1 MRSAI
6 VGFGLAV
13 VVFATACGKQ
23 EDVKVPLLPVPV
35 CKAAG
40 EYDAKAFGR
49 LAHAM
54 DRSGDIVQVSNRFQQ
69 HRKAVEAL
77 LGKRDPAT
85 LTLLK
90 PVLDA
95 EFSDERLRTRTACAF
110 VKMAGDSAGVAALD
124 AWSRDP
130 DMKAISTAIWSR
142 TPVPSKEE
150 EDEEMTPERRAM
162 LGEIAAAMALRQ
174 AQANT
179 DKVAREGAAALVA
192 AFDPQAA
199 PASTPAPGA
208 GAGALPGLDKVVDGW
223 LIPVLKK
230 VPDDDLAD
238 FLKFAGSRFG
248 GDYYVALSAAYDFQA
263 GEWYAQLV
271 ESFKESR
278 PATAQADGQP
288 AKEALVVDARRLLH
302 EVGGSAAAADALAK
316 LLQAEP
322 MDPRNPEIHALI
334 GEATIMTAP
343 AMPLPPDQLRVV
355 IDTPNY
361 EQADMRLAKAL
372 ELAPDYAD
380 ALMMQGRLRYLQGR
394 DTDAAALYE
403 RVRAIEPEHPRMDF
417 YLGDLAFAQVEYAK
431 AVRHYQTALSK
442 PEGIAL
448 VHHSALTNLVPAL
461 RKISRM
467 AEYPRIAEGYIA
479 RHPDAWNF
487 RFDYAEY
494 LLANDNRAD
503 KILGVIEPVPD
514 AWLPTRK
521 FPIVS
526 AALMRKAS
534 ENVGKTGE
542 PRATSMQALQRVMQM
557 NPDPRA
563 LAEAVCR
570 SGVSGKLAQIT
581 ADATPDPKATS
592 TALVVCALRWR
603 RTDVLR
609 ILASHA
615 HVSQLNL
622 PHPDL
627 GGDTPLCYAVA
638 IKDVKAF
645 ISFAKI
651 QLNPLQKCRDGNTV
665 PERLQRMAYGGDQ
678 AVLQMQNMMLRF
690 YKRS

>member
-6 VGFGLAV
+6 AGFGIAV
-13 VVFATACGKQ
+13 AVFATACGKQ
-23 EDVKVPLLPVPV
+23 EEVKVPLLPVPV

-54 DRSGDIVQVSNRFQQ
+54 DRSGDIVQVSKRFQQ
-69 HRKAVEAL
+69 HRMDIEAL
-77 LGKRDPAT
+77 LAKRDPAT

-95 EFSDERLRTRTACAF
+95 AFSDERLRTRTACAF
-110 VKMAGDSAGVAALD
+110 LKMAGDSSGVAALD

-130 DMKAISTAIWSR
+130 KMKAISTAIWSR
-142 TPVPSKEE
+142 TPVVSKEE
-150 EDEEMTPERRAM
+150 EDEEMTPERKAM
-162 LGEIAAAMALRQ
+162 IGEIAAAMALRQ

-179 DKVAREGAAALVA
+179 DKVARVGAVALVA

-199 PASTPAPGA
+199 PPPNPAA
-208 GAGALPGLDKVVDGW
+208 GVAPTLDAVVDDW

-238 FLKFAGSRFG
+238 YLKFVGSRFG
-248 GDYYVALSAAYDFQA
+248 SDYYVALSAAYDFQA
-263 GEWYAQLV
+263 GEWYAHLV
-271 ESFKESR
+271 EKTKESR

-288 AKEALVVDARRLLH
+288 AKEALVLEARRLLH
-302 EVGGSAAAADALAK
+302 DVGGGAAAADALAK

-343 AMPLPPDQLRVV
+343 TMPLPPDQLRVV

-380 ALMMQGRLRYLQGR
+380 ALMMQGRLRYLQGK
-394 DTDAAALYE
+394 DAEAAALYE

-417 YLGDLAFAQVEYAK
+417 YLGDLAFAQLEYAK

-448 VHHSALTNLVPAL
+448 THHRALTNLIPAL

-467 AEYPRIAEGYIA
+467 AEYPRIAEGYLA

-494 LLANDNRAD
+494 LLVNDSRAD
-503 KILGVIEPVPD
+503 KVLGVVEPVPD
-514 AWLPTRK
+514 AWFPTRK

-534 ENVGKTGE
+534 EQVGKTGV
-542 PRATSMQALQRVMQM
+542 PLGASQQALRRAMQM
-557 NPDPRA
+557 NPDPRM

-570 SGVSGKLAQIT
+570 SGVSDKLAEIT

-603 RTDVLR
+603 RTNIVRL
-609 ILASHA
+609 LASNA
-615 HVSQLNL
+615 YASQLNL

-627 GGDTPLCYAVA
+627 GGDTPMCYAVA
-638 IKDVKAF
+638 IKDAGAF
-645 ISFAKI
+645 ATFAKI
-651 QLNPLQKCRDGNTV
+651 QLNPLQKCSDGYTV

-678 AVLQMQNMMLRF
+678 KVLQMQTLMNRM

>member
-6 VGFGLAV
+6 VGFGIAV
-13 VVFATACGKQ
+13 AVFAAACGKQ
-23 EDVKVPLLPVPV
+23 EEVKVPLLPVPV

-54 DRSGDIVQVSNRFQQ
+54 DRSGDIAQVSKRFLQ

-77 LGKRDPAT
+77 LSKRDPAT

-95 EFSDERLRTRTACAF
+95 AFSDERLRERTACAF
-110 VKMAGDSAGVAALD
+110 VKMAGDANGVTAFD

-130 DMKAISTAIWSR
+130 DMHAINTAIWSR
-142 TPVPSKEE
+142 TPVASEEE
-150 EDEEMTPERRAM
+150 EDEEMTPERKAM

-179 DKVAREGAAALVA
+179 DKVERQGAAALVA
-192 AFDPQAA
+192 AFDPQAVPASNPA
-199 PASTPAPGA
+199 PA
-208 GAGALPGLDKVVDGW
+208 AGALPPLAEVVEGW
-223 LIPVLKK
+223 LMPVLKK
-230 VPDDDLAD
+230 VPDDDLAK
-238 FLKFAGSRFG
+238 FLAFADSRFG

-263 GEWYAQLV
+263 GDWYAQLV

-288 AKEALVVDARRLLH
+288 AKEALVVEARRLLH
-302 EVGGSAAAADALAK
+302 DVGGPAAAADALAK

-322 MDPRNPEIHALI
+322 MDPRNPEIQYLI

-361 EQADMRLAKAL
+361 EQADQRLAKAL
-372 ELAPDYAD
+372 TLAPDYAD
-380 ALMMQGRLRYLQGR
+380 ALMMQGRLRYLQGK
-394 DTDAAALYE
+394 DAEAAALYE

-448 VHHSALTNLVPAL
+448 THHSALTNLMPAL

-479 RHPDAWNF
+479 RHPEAWNF

-581 ADATPDPKATS
+581 ADATPDPRATS

-609 ILASHA
+609 ILTSHA
-615 HVSQLNL
+615 NASQLNL

-645 ISFAKI
+645 IAFAKI

-678 AVLQMQNMMLRF
+678 AVLQMQNMLLRF
-690 YKRS
+690 YKRT

>member
-6 VGFGLAV
+6 VGFGIAV
-13 VVFATACGKQ
+13 AVFAAACGKQ
-23 EDVKVPLLPVPV
+23 EEVKVPLLPVPV

-54 DRSGDIVQVSNRFQQ
+54 DRSGDIAQVSKRFLQ

-77 LGKRDPAT
+77 LSKRDPAT

-95 EFSDERLRTRTACAF
+95 AFSDERLRERTACAF
-110 VKMAGDSAGVAALD
+110 VKMAGDATGVAAFD

-130 DMKAISTAIWSR
+130 DMHAINTAIWSR
-142 TPVPSKEE
+142 TPVASEEE
-150 EDEEMTPERRAM
+150 EDEEMTPERKAM

-179 DKVAREGAAALVA
+179 DKVERQGAAALVA
-192 AFDPQAA
+192 AFDPQAV
-199 PASTPAPGA
+199 PASNPATA
-208 GAGALPGLDKVVDGW
+208 AGALPALAAVVEGW
-223 LIPVLKK
+223 LMPVLKK
-230 VPDDDLAD
+230 VPDDDLAK
-238 FLKFAGSRFG
+238 FLAFADSRFG

-263 GEWYAQLV
+263 GDWYAQLV

-288 AKEALVVDARRLLH
+288 AKEALVVEARRLLH
-302 EVGGSAAAADALAK
+302 DVGGAAAAADALAK

-322 MDPRNPEIHALI
+322 MDPRNPEIQYLI

-361 EQADMRLAKAL
+361 EQADQRLAKAL
-372 ELAPDYAD
+372 TLAPDYAD
-380 ALMMQGRLRYLQGR
+380 ALMMQGRLRYLQGK
-394 DTDAAALYE
+394 DAEAAALYE

-448 VHHSALTNLVPAL
+448 THHSALTNLMPAL

-479 RHPDAWNF
+479 RHPEAWNF

-581 ADATPDPKATS
+581 ADATPDPRATS

-609 ILASHA
+609 ILTSHA
-615 HVSQLNL
+615 NASQLNL

-645 ISFAKI
+645 IAFAKI

-678 AVLQMQNMMLRF
+678 AVLQMQNMLLRF
-690 YKRS
+690 YKRT

>member
-6 VGFGLAV
+6 VGVGIAV
-13 VVFATACGKQ
+13 VVFAAACGKQ
-23 EDVKVPLLPVPV
+23 EEVKVPLLPVPV

-69 HRKAVEAL
+69 HRKAVEAAL
-77 LGKRDPAT
+77 AKRDPAT
-85 LTLLK
+85 VALLK

-95 EFSDERLRTRTACAF
+95 EFSDERLRTRSACASL
-110 VKMAGDSAGVAALD
+110 KMAGDSSGVAAFD

-130 DMKAISTAIWSR
+130 KMHAINTAIWSR
-142 TPVPSKEE
+142 TPVASDVE
-150 EDEEMTPERRAM
+150 EDEAMTPERKAV
-162 LGEIAAAMALRQ
+162 LGDIAAAMALRQ

-179 DKVAREGAAALVA
+179 EKAASQGVPALVA
-192 AFDPQAA
+192 AFDPQAVPPSNAA
-199 PASTPAPGA
+199 PA
-208 GAGALPGLDKVVDGW
+208 AGALPTLAAVVDGW

-230 VPDDDLAD
+230 VPDDDLAE
-238 FLKFAGSRFG
+238 FLAFADSRFG
-248 GDYYVALSAAYDFQA
+248 GDYYVALSAAYDFQV

-271 ESFKESR
+271 ESFKENR
-278 PATAQADGQP
+278 PATAQVDGQP
-288 AKEALVVDARRLLH
+288 AKEALVAEARRLLH
-302 EVGGSAAAADALAK
+302 DVGGAAAAADALGK

-322 MDPRNPEIHALI
+322 MDPRNPEIHAYI

-380 ALMMQGRLRYLQGR
+380 ALMMQGRLRYLQGK
-394 DTDAAALYE
+394 DTEAAALYE
-403 RVRAIEPEHPRMDF
+403 RVRALEPEHPRMDY

-448 VHHSALTNLVPAL
+448 THHSVLTNLVPAL

-503 KILGVIEPVPD
+503 KILGVVEPVPD

-534 ENVGKTGE
+534 ENVGKIGE
-542 PRATSMQALQRVMQM
+542 PRGTSKRAMQRAMQM

-570 SGVSGKLAQIT
+570 SGVNGKLAQIT

-609 ILASHA
+609 SLASRA
-615 HVSQLNL
+615 DVPQLNL

-627 GGDTPLCYAVA
+627 GGDTPLCYAA
-638 IKDVKAF
+638 ATRDVKAF
-645 ISFAKI
+645 VSFAKI

-678 AVLQMQNMMLRF
+678 AVLQMRNIMLRF

>member
-6 VGFGLAV
+6 VGFGIAV
-13 VVFATACGKQ
+13 VMFATACGKQ

-54 DRSGDIVQVSNRFQQ
+54 DRSGDIAQVSKRFVQ
-69 HRKAVEAL
+69 HRMDIEAL
-77 LGKRDPAT
+77 LTKRDPAT
-85 LTLLK
+85 LALLK

-110 VKMAGDSAGVAALD
+110 LKMAGDSSGVAALD

-130 DMKAISTAIWSR
+130 KMKAISTAIWSR
-142 TPVPSKEE
+142 TPVVSKEE
-150 EDEEMTPERRAM
+150 EDEEMTPERKAM

-179 DKVAREGAAALVA
+179 DKVARGGAAALVA

-199 PASTPAPGA
+199 PAPDPAA
-208 GAGALPGLDKVVDGW
+208 GAGATPALAAVVDDW

-238 FLKFAGSRFG
+238 YLKFAGSRFG

-271 ESFKESR
+271 EKFKESR

-288 AKEALVVDARRLLH
+288 AKEALVLEARRLLH
-302 EVGGSAAAADALAK
+302 DVGGGAAAADALAK

-380 ALMMQGRLRYLQGR
+380 ALMMQGRLRYLQGK
-394 DTDAAALYE
+394 DAEAAALYE
-403 RVRAIEPEHPRMDF
+403 RARAIEPEHPRMDF
-417 YLGDLAFAQVEYAK
+417 YLGDLAFAQVEYSK
-431 AVRHYQTALSK
+431 AVRQYQTALSK

-448 VHHSALTNLVPAL
+448 IHHSALTNLMPAL

-467 AEYPRIAEGYIA
+467 GEYPRIADGYLT

-503 KILGVIEPVPD
+503 KILSVVEPVPD

-534 ENVGKTGE
+534 ENVGKAGD
-542 PRATSMQALQRVMQM
+542 PRGASQQALRRAMQM
-557 NPDPRA
+557 NPDPRT

-570 SGVSGKLAQIT
+570 SGVSDELAEIT
-581 ADATPDPKATS
+581 ANASPDPKATS

-603 RTDVLR
+603 RTDIVR
-609 ILASHA
+609 ALASHA
-615 HVSQLNL
+615 DASQLNL

-627 GGDTPLCYAVA
+627 GGDTPMCYAVA
-638 IKDVKAF
+638 VKDAKAF
-645 ISFAKI
+645 TAFAKI

-665 PERLQRMAYGGDQ
+665 PERLQRMVYGGDP
-678 AVLQMQNMMLRF
+678 AVQQMQTMMLRL

>member
-6 VGFGLAV
+6 AGFGIAV
-13 VVFATACGKQ
+13 AVFATACGKQ
-23 EDVKVPLLPVPV
+23 EEVKVALLPTPE
-35 CKAAG
+35 CKVAG
-40 EYDAKAFGR
+40 EYDAKAFRR

-54 DRSGDIVQVSNRFQQ
+54 DRSGDIVHVSNRFQQ

-77 LGKRDPAT
+77 LAKRDPAKVA
-85 LTLLK
+85 LLK

-95 EFSDERLRTRTACAF
+95 EFSDERLRARTACAF
-110 VKMAGDSAGVAALD
+110 LKMAGDAGGVAVFD
-124 AWSRDP
+124 AWSRNP
-130 DMKAISTAIWSR
+130 TMHAINNAIWSR
-142 TPVPSKEE
+142 TPVASEEE
-150 EDEEMTPERRAM
+150 EDEKMTPARKAM

-179 DKVAREGAAALVA
+179 DKVASQGVPALVA

-199 PASTPAPGA
+199 APSNPAPGA
-208 GAGALPGLDKVVDGW
+208 GALLTPAAVVDGW

-230 VPDDDLAD
+230 VPDDDLAE
-238 FLKFAGSRFG
+238 FLAFADSRFG
-248 GDYYVALSAAYDFQA
+248 GDYYVALSEAYDFQA
-263 GEWYAQLV
+263 GEWYAHLV
-271 ESFKESR
+271 EKFKENR
-278 PATAQADGQP
+278 PPAAQADGQP
-288 AKEALVVDARRLLH
+288 AKEALVAEARRLLH
-302 EVGGSAAAADALAK
+302 DVGGVPAAADALAR

-322 MDPRNPEIHALI
+322 MDPRNPEIHYLI

-380 ALMMQGRLRYLQGR
+380 ALMMQGRLRYLQGK
-394 DTDAAALYE
+394 DADAAALYE
-403 RVRAIEPEHPRMDF
+403 RVRGLEPEHPRMDL
-417 YLGDLAFAQVEYAK
+417 YLADLAFAQVEYAK
-431 AVRHYQTALSK
+431 AARLYRTALSK

-448 VHHSALTNLVPAL
+448 THQSALSNLVPAL

-467 AEYPRIAEGYIA
+467 AEYPRIAEGYLA

-494 LLANDNRAD
+494 LLANDTRAD

-514 AWLPTRK
+514 AWFPTRK

-534 ENVGKTGE
+534 ENVGKTGQ
-542 PRATSMQALQRVMQM
+542 PQANSQQALRRVMQM

-570 SGVSGKLAQIT
+570 SGVGTKLAQIT
-581 ADATPDPKATS
+581 ADSTPDPKATS
-592 TALVVCALRWR
+592 TAVVVCALRWR

-609 ILASHA
+609 TLAPQA
-615 HVSQLNL
+615 NKAQLNL

-627 GGDTPLCYAVA
+627 GGDTPMCYAVA

-645 ISFAKI
+645 IAFSKI
-651 QLNPLQKCRDGNTV
+651 QLNPLQKCRDGYTV
-665 PERLQRMAYGGDQ
+665 PERLQRMEYGSDR
-678 AVLQMQNMMLRF
+678 AVLEMQDMMMRF

>member
-6 VGFGLAV
+6 VGFGIAV
-13 VVFATACGKQ
+13 VMFATACGKQ

-54 DRSGDIVQVSNRFQQ
+54 DRSGDIAQVSKRFVQ
-69 HRKAVEAL
+69 HRMDIEAL
-77 LGKRDPAT
+77 LTKRDPAT
-85 LTLLK
+85 LALLK

-110 VKMAGDSAGVAALD
+110 LKMAGDSSGVAALD

-130 DMKAISTAIWSR
+130 KMKAISTAIWSR
-142 TPVPSKEE
+142 TPVVSKEE
-150 EDEEMTPERRAM
+150 EDEEMTPERKAM

-179 DKVAREGAAALVA
+179 DKVARVGAAALVA
-192 AFDPQAA
+192 AFDPSAA
-199 PASTPAPGA
+199 PAPDPAA
-208 GAGALPGLDKVVDGW
+208 GAGAAPALAAVVDDW
-223 LIPVLKK
+223 LTPMLKK

-238 FLKFAGSRFG
+238 YLKFAGSRFG

-271 ESFKESR
+271 EKFKESR

-288 AKEALVVDARRLLH
+288 AKEALVLEARRLLH
-302 EVGGSAAAADALAK
+302 DVGGGAAAADALAK

-380 ALMMQGRLRYLQGR
+380 ALMMQGRLRYLQGK
-394 DTDAAALYE
+394 DAEAAALYE
-403 RVRAIEPEHPRMDF
+403 RARAIEPEHPRMDF
-417 YLGDLAFAQVEYAK
+417 YLGDLAFAQVEYSK
-431 AVRHYQTALSK
+431 AVRQYQTALSK

-448 VHHSALTNLVPAL
+448 IHHSALTNLMPAL

-467 AEYPRIAEGYIA
+467 GEYPRIADGYLA

-503 KILGVIEPVPD
+503 KILSVVEPVPD

-534 ENVGKTGE
+534 ENVGKAGD
-542 PRATSMQALQRVMQM
+542 PRGASQQALRRAMQM
-557 NPDPRA
+557 NPDPRT

-570 SGVSGKLAQIT
+570 SGVSDELAEIT
-581 ADATPDPKATS
+581 ANASPDPKATS

-603 RTDVLR
+603 RTDIVR
-609 ILASHA
+609 ALASHA
-615 HVSQLNL
+615 DASQLNL

-627 GGDTPLCYAVA
+627 GGDTPMCYAVA
-638 IKDVKAF
+638 VKDAKAF
-645 ISFAKI
+645 TAFAKI
-651 QLNPLQKCRDGNTV
+651 QLNPLQKCRDGHTV
-665 PERLQRMAYGGDQ
+665 PERLQRMVYGGDP
-678 AVLQMQNMMLRF
+678 AVQQMQTMMLRL

>member
-6 VGFGLAV
+6 VGFGIAV
-13 VVFATACGKQ
+13 AVFAAACGKQ
-23 EDVKVPLLPVPV
+23 EEVKVPLLPVPV

-54 DRSGDIVQVSNRFQQ
+54 DRSGDIAQVSKRFLQ

-77 LGKRDPAT
+77 LSKRDPAT

-95 EFSDERLRTRTACAF
+95 AFSDERLRERTACAF
-110 VKMAGDSAGVAALD
+110 VKMAGDASGVTAFD

-130 DMKAISTAIWSR
+130 DMHAINTAIWSR
-142 TPVPSKEE
+142 TPVASEEE
-150 EDEEMTPERRAM
+150 EDEEMTPERKAM

-179 DKVAREGAAALVA
+179 DKVERQGAAALVA
-192 AFDPQAA
+192 AFDPQAVPASNPA
-199 PASTPAPGA
+199 PA
-208 GAGALPGLDKVVDGW
+208 AGALPPLAAVVEGW
-223 LIPVLKK
+223 LMPVLKK
-230 VPDDDLAD
+230 VPDDDLAK
-238 FLKFAGSRFG
+238 FLAFADSRFG

-263 GEWYAQLV
+263 GDWYAQLV

-288 AKEALVVDARRLLH
+288 AKEALVVEARRLLH
-302 EVGGSAAAADALAK
+302 DVGGPAAAADALAK

-322 MDPRNPEIHALI
+322 MDPRNPEIQYLI

-361 EQADMRLAKAL
+361 EQADQRLAKAL
-372 ELAPDYAD
+372 TLAPDYAD
-380 ALMMQGRLRYLQGR
+380 ALMMQGRLRYLQGK
-394 DTDAAALYE
+394 DAEAAALYE

-448 VHHSALTNLVPAL
+448 THHSALTNLMPAL

-479 RHPDAWNF
+479 RHPEAWNF

-534 ENVGKTGE
+534 ENLGKTGE

-581 ADATPDPKATS
+581 ADATPDPRATS

-609 ILASHA
+609 ILTSHA
-615 HVSQLNL
+615 NASQLNL

-645 ISFAKI
+645 IAFAKI

-678 AVLQMQNMMLRF
+678 AVLQMQNMLLRF
-690 YKRS
+690 YKRT

>member
-6 VGFGLAV
+6 VGFGIVV

-23 EDVKVPLLPVPV
+23 EEVKVPLLPVPV
-35 CKAAG
+35 CKVAG

-54 DRSGDIVQVSNRFQQ
+54 DRSGDIAQVTKRFLQ
-69 HRKAVEAL
+69 HRMDIEAL
-77 LGKRDPAT
+77 LTKRDPAT
-85 LTLLK
+85 LALLK

-110 VKMAGDSAGVAALD
+110 LKMAGDSSGVAALD

-130 DMKAISTAIWSR
+130 KMKAISTAIWSR
-142 TPVPSKEE
+142 TPVLSKEE
-150 EDEEMTPERRAM
+150 EDEEMTPERKAM
-162 LGEIAAAMALRQ
+162 LGDIAAAMALRQ
-174 AQANT
+174 AQTNT
-179 DKVAREGAAALVA
+179 DKVAREGAVALVA

-199 PASTPAPGA
+199 PPSNPAAGPGA
-208 GAGALPGLDKVVDGW
+208 APNLAAVVDDW
-223 LIPVLKK
+223 LTPVLRK

-238 FLKFAGSRFG
+238 YLKFAGSRFG
-248 GDYYVALSAAYDFQA
+248 SDYYVALSAAYDFQA
-263 GEWYAQLV
+263 GEWYAHLV
-271 ESFKESR
+271 EKFKESR
-278 PATAQADGQP
+278 PPTAQADGQP
-288 AKEALVVDARRLLH
+288 AKEALVLEARRLLH
-302 EVGGSAAAADALAK
+302 DVGGGAAAADALAK

-380 ALMMQGRLRYLQGR
+380 ALMMQGRLRYLQGK
-394 DTDAAALYE
+394 DAEAAALYE
-403 RVRAIEPEHPRMDF
+403 RVRAIEPEHPRMDC

-448 VHHSALTNLVPAL
+448 THHTALTNLVPAL

-479 RHPDAWNF
+479 RHPEAWNF

-503 KILGVIEPVPD
+503 KVLGVIEPVPD

-542 PRATSMQALQRVMQM
+542 PLATSMQALRRVMQM
-557 NPDPRA
+557 NPDPRT

-615 HVSQLNL
+615 QPSQLNL

-645 ISFAKI
+645 IVFAKI

>member
-6 VGFGLAV
+6 VGFGIAV
-13 VVFATACGKQ
+13 AVFAAACSKQ
-23 EDVKVPLLPVPV
+23 EEVKVPLLPVPV

-54 DRSGDIVQVSNRFQQ
+54 DRSGDIVQVSKRFLQ
-69 HRKAVEAL
+69 HRKAIEAL
-77 LGKRDPAT
+77 LSKRDPAT

-95 EFSDERLRTRTACAF
+95 AFSDERLRERTACAF
-110 VKMAGDSAGVAALD
+110 VKMAGDGNGVAAFD

-130 DMKAISTAIWSR
+130 DMHAINTAIWSR
-142 TPVPSKEE
+142 TPVASEEE
-150 EDEEMTPERRAM
+150 EDEEMTPERKAM

-179 DKVAREGAAALVA
+179 DKVERQGAAALVA
-192 AFDPQAA
+192 AFDPQAV
-199 PASTPAPGA
+199 PASNPATA
-208 GAGALPGLDKVVDGW
+208 AGALPPLAEVVEGW
-223 LIPVLKK
+223 LMPVLKK
-230 VPDDDLAD
+230 VPDDDLAK
-238 FLKFAGSRFG
+238 FLAFADSRFG

-263 GEWYAQLV
+263 GDWYAQLV

-288 AKEALVVDARRLLH
+288 AKEALVVEARRLLH
-302 EVGGSAAAADALAK
+302 DVGGPAAAADALAK

-322 MDPRNPEIHALI
+322 MDPRNPEIQYLI

-361 EQADMRLAKAL
+361 EQADQRLAKAL
-372 ELAPDYAD
+372 TLAPDYAD
-380 ALMMQGRLRYLQGR
+380 ALMMQGRLRYLQGK
-394 DTDAAALYE
+394 DAEAAALYE

-448 VHHSALTNLVPAL
+448 THHSALTNLMPAL

-479 RHPDAWNF
+479 RHPEAWNF

-581 ADATPDPKATS
+581 ADATPDPRATS

-609 ILASHA
+609 ILTSHA
-615 HVSQLNL
+615 NASQLNL

-645 ISFAKI
+645 IAFAKI

-678 AVLQMQNMMLRF
+678 AVLQMQNMLLRF
-690 YKRS
+690 YKRT

>member
-6 VGFGLAV
+6 VGFGIAV
-13 VVFATACGKQ
+13 AVFATACGKQ

-54 DRSGDIVQVSNRFQQ
+54 DRSGDIAQVSKRFVQ
-69 HRKAVEAL
+69 HRMDIEAL
-77 LGKRDPAT
+77 LSKRDPVT

-95 EFSDERLRTRTACAF
+95 AFSDERLRTRTACAF
-110 VKMAGDSAGVAALD
+110 LKMAGDSSGVAALD

-130 DMKAISTAIWSR
+130 KMKAISTAIWSR
-142 TPVPSKEE
+142 TPVVSKEE
-150 EDEEMTPERRAM
+150 DDEKMTPERKAM

-179 DKVAREGAAALVA
+179 DKVAREGAVALVA
-192 AFDPQAA
+192 AFDPQAVQPN
-199 PASTPAPGA
+199 PAA
-208 GAGALPGLDKVVDGW
+208 GAAPTLDAVVNDW

-238 FLKFAGSRFG
+238 YLKFAGSRFG

-263 GEWYAQLV
+263 GEWYAHLV
-271 ESFKESR
+271 EKIKESR

-288 AKEALVVDARRLLH
+288 AKEALVLEARRLLH
-302 EVGGSAAAADALAK
+302 DVGGGAAAADALAK

-361 EQADMRLAKAL
+361 EQADLRLAKAL

-380 ALMMQGRLRYLQGR
+380 ALMMQGRLRYLQGK
-394 DTDAAALYE
+394 DAEAAALYE

-417 YLGDLAFAQVEYAK
+417 YLGDLAFAQLEYAK

-442 PEGIAL
+442 PEGIAQT
-448 VHHSALTNLVPAL
+448 HHSALTNLVPAL

-467 AEYPRIAEGYIA
+467 AEYPRIAEGYLA

-494 LLANDNRAD
+494 LLANDTRAD
-503 KILGVIEPVPD
+503 KVLSVIEPMPD
-514 AWLPTRK
+514 AWLPARK

-534 ENVGKTGE
+534 ENVGKTGV
-542 PRATSMQALQRVMQM
+542 PLAASQQALRRAMQM
-557 NPDPRA
+557 NPDPRT

-570 SGVSGKLAQIT
+570 SGVSDKLAQIT
-581 ADATPDPKATS
+581 ANATPDPKATS

-603 RTDVLR
+603 RTNIVRL
-609 ILASHA
+609 LASHA
-615 HVSQLNL
+615 YASQLNL

-627 GGDTPLCYAVA
+627 GGDTPMCYAVA
-638 IKDVKAF
+638 IKDAKAF
-645 ISFAKI
+645 VAFAKI
-651 QLNPLQKCRDGNTV
+651 QLNPLQKCSDGHTV
-665 PERLQRMAYGGDQ
+665 PERLQRMVYGGDD
-678 AVLQMQNMMLRF
+678 AVLQMQTMMKRL

>member
-6 VGFGLAV
+6 VGIGIAF

-23 EDVKVPLLPVPV
+23 EEVKVALLPTPV
-35 CKAAG
+35 CKVAG

-54 DRSGDIVQVSNRFQQ
+54 DRSGDIVHVSNRFQQ

-77 LGKRDPAT
+77 LAKRDPAAMA
-85 LTLLK
+85 LLK
-90 PVLDA
+90 PVLDD
-95 EFSDERLRTRTACAF
+95 EFSDDRLRARTACAF
-110 VKMAGDSAGVAALD
+110 LKMAGDTSGVAAFD

-130 DMKAISTAIWSR
+130 TMHAINTAIWSR
-142 TPVPSKEE
+142 TPVVSEKE
-150 EDEEMTPERRAM
+150 EDEKLTPARKAI
-162 LGEIAAAMALRQ
+162 LGDIAAAMALRQ
-174 AQANT
+174 VQANN
-179 DKVAREGAAALVA
+179 DKVASQGVPALVA

-199 PASTPAPGA
+199 APSNPAQT
-208 GAGALPGLDKVVDGW
+208 AGALPALAAVVDGW
-223 LIPVLKK
+223 LIPVFKK
-230 VPDDDLAD
+230 VPDDDLAE
-238 FLKFAGSRFG
+238 FLAFADSRFG
-248 GDYYVALSAAYDFQA
+248 GDYYVALSGAYDFQS
-263 GEWYAQLV
+263 GEWYPNLV
-271 ESFKESR
+271 EKFKENR

-288 AKEALVVDARRLLH
+288 AKEALVVEARRLLH
-302 EVGGSAAAADALAK
+302 EVGGAAAAADALAG

-322 MDPRNPEIHALI
+322 MDPRNPEIHYLI
-334 GEATIMTAP
+334 GEATIITAP

-355 IDTPNY
+355 IDAQNY

-394 DTDAAALYE
+394 DTEAAELYE
-403 RVRAIEPEHPRMDF
+403 RVRELEPEHPRMDL

-431 AVRHYQTALSK
+431 AVRYYQAALSK

-448 VHHSALTNLVPAL
+448 THHNALTNLVPTL

-467 AEYPRIAEGYIA
+467 AEYPRIAEGYLA

-494 LLANDNRAD
+494 LLAGDTRAD

-534 ENVGKTGE
+534 ENVSKKNGQ
-542 PRATSMQALQRVMQM
+542 PVATSQQALRRVMQM

-570 SGVSGKLAQIT
+570 SGVSGKLAQII
-581 ADATPDPKATS
+581 ANATPDPKATS

-603 RTDVLR
+603 RIDVLR
-609 ILASHA
+609 TLASYA
-615 HVSQLNL
+615 NTAQLNL

-627 GGDTPLCYAVA
+627 GGDTPMCYAVA
-638 IKDVKAF
+638 VKDLKAF
-645 ISFAKI
+645 IAFSKI
-651 QLNPLQKCRDGNTV
+651 QLNPLQKCNDGNTV
-665 PERLQRMAYGGDQ
+665 PERLQRMAYGGDLT
-678 AVLQMQNMMLRF
+678 VVQMQNMMLRF

>member
-6 VGFGLAV
+6 AGLGIAL
-13 VVFATACGKQ
+13 VVFATACDKQ
-23 EDVKVPLLPVPV
+23 AEVVTPSLPVPV
-35 CKAAG
+35 CKVAD
-40 EYDAKAFGR
+40 EYDAKAFAR
-49 LAHAM
+49 LVQSM
-54 DRSGDIVQVSNRFQQ
+54 DRSGDIAEVSKRFRL
-69 HRKAVEAL
+69 HRQAVEAL
-77 LGKRDPAT
+77 LSKRDPAS

-95 EFSDERLRTRTACAF
+95 EFSDERLRARAACAF
-110 VKMAGDSAGVAALD
+110 LKMAGDSSGVAALE

-130 DMKAISTAIWSR
+130 EMHAINTAIWSR
-142 TPVPSKEE
+142 TPILSEKEE
-150 EDEEMTPERRAM
+150 NEKMTAKRKTLLRDIVE
-162 LGEIAAAMALRQ
+162 AMALQ
-174 AQANT
+174 QVQANT
-179 DKVAREGAAALVA
+179 DRAASQGAAALVA
-192 AFDPQAA
+192 AFDPQAK
-199 PASTPAPGA
+199 PAPKPAA
-208 GAGALPGLDKVVDGW
+208 GAGALPSLAVVVDEW
-223 LIPVLKK
+223 LTPVLKK
-230 VPDDDLAD
+230 VPDADLAK
-238 FLKFAGSRFG
+238 FLAFADSRFG

-271 ESFKESR
+271 ETFKESR
-278 PATAQADGQP
+278 PPAAQADGQP
-288 AKEALVVDARRLLH
+288 AKEALVADARRLLH
-302 EVGGSAAAADALAK
+302 DVGGGAAAADALNR
-316 LLQAEP
+316 LLQAEQ

-334 GEATIMTAP
+334 GEAMIMTAP
-343 AMPLPPDQLRVV
+343 AMRLGPDQLRVV

-361 EQADMRLAKAL
+361 EQADVRLARAL
-372 ELAPDYAD
+372 QLAPDYAD

-394 DTDAAALYE
+394 DTEAAELYE
-403 RVRAIEPEHPRMDF
+403 RVRAIEPDHPRMNF
-417 YLGDLAFAQVEYAK
+417 YLGDLAFAQLEYAK
-431 AVRHYQTALSK
+431 AVRYYQTALSK

-448 VHHSALTNLVPAL
+448 THHHALTNLVPAL

-467 AEYPRIAEGYIA
+467 AEYPRIAEGYLA

-494 LLANDNRAD
+494 LLANDTRAD
-503 KILGVIEPVPD
+503 KILGVVEPVPD
-514 AWLPTRK
+514 TWLPTRK

-534 ENVGKTGE
+534 ENVNKVGE
-542 PRATSMQALQRVMQM
+542 PLAASQQAMRRVMEM

-570 SGVSGKLAQIT
+570 SGVSGKLAQVV
-581 ADATPDPKATS
+581 ASATSSPRATS

-609 ILASHA
+609 MLASDA

-627 GGDTPLCYAVA
+627 GGDTPMCYAVA

-645 ISFAKI
+645 IVFSKI
-651 QLNPLQKCRDGNTV
+651 QLNPLQKCNDGNTV

-678 AVLQMQNMMLRF
+678 AVLQMRNLMARF
-690 YKRS
+690 YKKS

>member
-6 VGFGLAV
+6 VGIGIAF

-23 EDVKVPLLPVPV
+23 EEVKVALLPTPE
-35 CKAAG
+35 CKVAG

-54 DRSGDIVQVSNRFQQ
+54 DRSGDIVHVSNRFRQ
-69 HRKAVEAL
+69 HRKAIETL
-77 LGKRDPAT
+77 LDKRDPSAMK
-85 LTLLK
+85 LLK
-90 PVLDA
+90 PVLDD
-95 EFSDERLRTRTACAF
+95 EFSDERLRARTACAF
-110 VKMAGDSAGVAALD
+110 LTMAGDSSGVAAFD

-130 DMKAISTAIWSR
+130 TMHAINTAIWSR
-142 TPVPSKEE
+142 TPVASEE
-150 EDEEMTPERRAM
+150 EQNEKLTPARKAM

-174 AQANT
+174 AQANN
-179 DKVAREGAAALVA
+179 DKVASQGVPALVA
-192 AFDPQAA
+192 AFDPQAVPSN
-199 PASTPAPGA
+199 PAQA
-208 GAGALPGLDKVVDGW
+208 AGALSTVAAVVDDW
-223 LIPVLKK
+223 LVPVLKK
-230 VPDDDLAD
+230 VPDEDLAE
-238 FLKFAGSRFG
+238 FLAFADSRFG
-248 GDYYVALSAAYDFQA
+248 GDYYVALSGAYDFQA
-263 GEWYAQLV
+263 DEWYAQLV
-271 ESFKESR
+271 EKFKENR
-278 PATAQADGQP
+278 PATVQADGQP

-302 EVGGSAAAADALAK
+302 EVGGAAAAADALTK
-316 LLQAEP
+316 LIQAEP
-322 MDPRNPEIHALI
+322 MDPRNPEIQYLI

-355 IDTPNY
+355 IDAPNY
-361 EQADMRLAKAL
+361 EQADMRLAQAL
-372 ELAPDYAD
+372 QLAPDYAD
-380 ALMMQGRLRYLQGR
+380 ALMMQGRLRYLQGK
-394 DTDAAALYE
+394 DEDAAALYE
-403 RVRAIEPEHPRMDF
+403 RVRGLEPEHPRMDL

-431 AVRHYQTALSK
+431 AVRHYQTAFSK

-448 VHHSALTNLVPAL
+448 IHQNALTNLVPAL

-467 AEYPRIAEGYIA
+467 ADYPRIAEAYLA

-487 RFDYAEY
+487 RFDYAEH
-494 LLANDNRAD
+494 LLANDTRAD

-542 PRATSMQALQRVMQM
+542 PLATSQQALRRVMQM

-581 ADATPDPKATS
+581 ANATPDPKATS

-609 ILASHA
+609 ILASNA
-615 HVSQLNL
+615 NAAQLNL

-627 GGDTPLCYAVA
+627 GGDTPMCYAVA
-638 IKDVKAF
+638 SRDVKAF
-645 ISFAKI
+645 IAFSKI
-651 QLNPLQKCRDGNTV
+651 QLNPLQKCSDGNTV

>member
-6 VGFGLAV
+6 AGFGIAV
-13 VVFATACGKQ
+13 AMFATACGKQ
-23 EDVKVPLLPVPV
+23 EEVKVKLLPAPE
-35 CKAAG
+35 CKVAA

-49 LAHAM
+49 LAQAM
-54 DRSGDIVQVSNRFQQ
+54 DRSGDIVHVSNRFMQ
-69 HRKAVEAL
+69 HRKAVETL
-77 LGKRDPAT
+77 LAKRDPAAVA
-85 LTLLK
+85 LLK
-90 PVLDA
+90 PVLDDA
-95 EFSDERLRTRTACAF
+95 FSDERLRARTACAF
-110 VKMAGDSAGVAALD
+110 LKMAGDASGVAVFD

-130 DMKAISTAIWSR
+130 KMHAINTAIWTR
-142 TPVPSKEE
+142 TPVASKEE
-150 EDEEMTPERRAM
+150 EDEEMTPARKAM

-179 DKVAREGAAALVA
+179 DKVAGQGAPALVA
-192 AFDPQAA
+192 AFDPQAL
-199 PASTPAPGA
+199 PPSNPAPGA
-208 GAGALPGLDKVVDGW
+208 GALPALDAVVDGW

-230 VPDDDLAD
+230 VPDDDLAE
-238 FLKFAGSRFG
+238 FLAFADSRFG

-263 GEWYAQLV
+263 GEWYANLV
-271 ESFKESR
+271 EKIKESR

-288 AKEALVVDARRLLH
+288 AKEALVVEARRLLH
-302 EVGGSAAAADALAK
+302 DVGGAPAAADALAK

-322 MDPRNPEIHALI
+322 MDPRNPEIHYLI
-334 GEATIMTAP
+334 GEATIATAP

-380 ALMMQGRLRYLQGR
+380 TLMMQGRLRYLQGR
-394 DTDAAALYE
+394 DADAAALYE
-403 RVRAIEPEHPRMDF
+403 RVRGLEPEHPRMDL

-431 AVRHYQTALSK
+431 AVRLYQTALSK

-448 VHHSALTNLVPAL
+448 THHTALSNLVPAL

-467 AEYPRIAEGYIA
+467 AEYPRIAESYLA

-534 ENVGKTGE
+534 ENVGKIGQ
-542 PRATSMQALQRVMQM
+542 PLGNSQQALRRVMQM
-557 NPDPRA
+557 NPDPRT

-581 ADATPDPKATS
+581 ANATPDPKATS

-609 ILASHA
+609 SLASDA
-615 HVSQLNL
+615 NAAQLNL

-627 GGDTPLCYAVA
+627 GGDTPMCYAVA
-638 IKDVKAF
+638 TRDVKAF
-645 ISFAKI
+645 VTFAKI

-665 PERLQRMAYGGDQ
+665 PERLQRMAYGDQ
-678 AVLQMQNMMLRF
+678 AASQMQNIMLRF

>member
-6 VGFGLAV
+6 VGFGIAL

-23 EDVKVPLLPVPV
+23 EEVKVALLPTPE
-35 CKAAG
+35 CKVAG

-54 DRSGDIVQVSNRFQQ
+54 DRSGDIVHVSNRFRQ

-77 LGKRDPAT
+77 LAKRDPAAMA
-85 LTLLK
+85 LLK
-90 PVLDA
+90 PVLDD
-95 EFSDERLRTRTACAF
+95 EFSDERLRARTACAF
-110 VKMAGDSAGVAALD
+110 LKMAGDAGGVAAFD

-130 DMKAISTAIWSR
+130 TMHAINNAIWTR
-142 TPVPSKEE
+142 TPVASEEE
-150 EDEEMTPERRAM
+150 EDEKLTPARKAL
-162 LGEIAAAMALRQ
+162 LGDIAAAMALRQ

-179 DKVAREGAAALVA
+179 DKVASQGVPALVA

-199 PASTPAPGA
+199 APSDPAQT
-208 GAGALPGLDKVVDGW
+208 AGALPTLAAVVDGW

-230 VPDDDLAD
+230 VPDEDLAE
-238 FLKFAGSRFG
+238 FLAFADSRFG
-248 GDYYVALSAAYDFQA
+248 GDYYVALSGAYDFQA
-263 GEWYAQLV
+263 GEWYAHLV
-271 ESFKESR
+271 EKFKENR
-278 PATAQADGQP
+278 PPAAQADGQP

-302 EVGGSAAAADALAK
+302 EVGGAAAAADALAR

-322 MDPRNPEIHALI
+322 MDPRNPEIHYLI
-334 GEATIMTAP
+334 GEAALMTAP

-355 IDTPNY
+355 IDAPNY

-380 ALMMQGRLRYLQGR
+380 ALMMQGRLRYLQGK
-394 DTDAAALYE
+394 DADAAALYE
-403 RVRAIEPEHPRMDF
+403 RVRGLEPEHPRMDL

-448 VHHSALTNLVPAL
+448 THHNALTNLVPAL

-467 AEYPRIAEGYIA
+467 AEYPRIAESYLA

-542 PRATSMQALQRVMQM
+542 PLATSQLALRRVMQM

-581 ADATPDPKATS
+581 ANATPDPRATS

-615 HVSQLNL
+615 NAAQLNL

-627 GGDTPLCYAVA
+627 GGDTPMCYAVA

-645 ISFAKI
+645 ISFSKI

-690 YKRS
+690 YKRT

>member
-6 VGFGLAV
+6 VGFGIVV

-23 EDVKVPLLPVPV
+23 EEVKVPLLPVPV
-35 CKAAG
+35 CKVAG

-54 DRSGDIVQVSNRFQQ
+54 DRSGDIAQVTKRFLQ
-69 HRKAVEAL
+69 HRMDIEAL
-77 LGKRDPAT
+77 LTKRDPAT
-85 LTLLK
+85 FALLK

-95 EFSDERLRTRTACAF
+95 EFSDERLRTSTACAF
-110 VKMAGDSAGVAALD
+110 LKMAGDSSGVAALD

-130 DMKAISTAIWSR
+130 KMKAISTAIWSR
-142 TPVPSKEE
+142 TPVLSKEE
-150 EDEEMTPERRAM
+150 EDEEMTPERKAM
-162 LGEIAAAMALRQ
+162 LGDIAAAMALRQ
-174 AQANT
+174 AQTNT
-179 DKVAREGAAALVA
+179 DKVAREGAVALVA

-199 PASTPAPGA
+199 PPSNPAAGPGA
-208 GAGALPGLDKVVDGW
+208 APNLAAVVDDW
-223 LIPVLKK
+223 LTPVLRK

-238 FLKFAGSRFG
+238 YLKFAGSRFG
-248 GDYYVALSAAYDFQA
+248 SDYYVALSAAYDFQA
-263 GEWYAQLV
+263 GEWYAHLV
-271 ESFKESR
+271 EKFKESR
-278 PATAQADGQP
+278 PPTAQADGQP
-288 AKEALVVDARRLLH
+288 AKEALVLEARRLLH
-302 EVGGSAAAADALAK
+302 DVGGGAAAADALAK

-380 ALMMQGRLRYLQGR
+380 ALMMQGRLRYLQGK
-394 DTDAAALYE
+394 DAEAAALYE
-403 RVRAIEPEHPRMDF
+403 RVRAIEPEHPRMDC

-448 VHHSALTNLVPAL
+448 THHTALTNLVPAL

-479 RHPDAWNF
+479 RHPEAWNF

-503 KILGVIEPVPD
+503 KVLGVIEPVPD

-542 PRATSMQALQRVMQM
+542 PLATSMQALRRVMQM
-557 NPDPRA
+557 NPDPRT

-615 HVSQLNL
+615 HASQLNL

-645 ISFAKI
+645 IVFAKI